1 MGDTTLDQRNG
12 IKPDRAQAFQ
22 VNTVPSN
29 RDGIYDQDRGQ
40 RSGHAVGS
48 VVPGFFR
55 PQNKEEEEIQ
65 VTGDL
70 HFLFDKDTPATR
82 RDCALLEKYLKD
94 ILRNH
99 RFMCNA
105 DFDSGICMTQTVLNI
120 NNALGRLKTL
130 R

>member
-1 MGDTTLDQRNG
+1 MGDTTLEQRNG
-12 IKPDRAQAFQ
+12 LESNRAKAFQ

-29 RDGIYDQDRGQ
+29 RDGIYDQDRSK
-40 RSGHAVGS
+40 RSGHAVGGL
-48 VVPGFFR
+48 VPGFIR
-55 PQNKEEEEIQ
+55 TENEEKEEIQ
-65 VTGDL
+65 VTEDL
-70 HFLFDKDTPATR
+70 HFLFDQDTPATR

-105 DFDSGICMTQTVLNI
+105 DFDSGICITQTVLNI